1 MNIKQI
7 ITQFVISFD
16 YEREAT
22 PKITRSIRFDR
33 QALYNSIMTDWEKR
47 NKGETESKFM
57 ITIWFVSL

>member
-33 QALYNSIMTDWEKR
+33 QALYNSLVTDWEKR
-47 NKGETESKFM
+47 KRGRDHSCEKVN
-57 ITIWFVSL
+57 L